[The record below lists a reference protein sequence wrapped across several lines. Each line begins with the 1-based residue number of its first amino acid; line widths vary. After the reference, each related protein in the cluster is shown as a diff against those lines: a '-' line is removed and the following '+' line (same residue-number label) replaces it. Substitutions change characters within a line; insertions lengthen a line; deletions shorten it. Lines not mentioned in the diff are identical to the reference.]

1 MSTAPRPELRVS
13 VAMAS
18 HNGARWIG
26 EQLASILA
34 ELSAYDE
41 VVVVDDASLDDTP
54 DLVEA
59 VGDPRLRVI
68 RLETNRGYVRAFE
81 RALLECTGDVVL
93 LADQD
98 DVWVPGRRELMLGAL
113 VEHQVVASNLVLLGS
128 GEPLR
133 GPFGQETWTL
143 HERDQGRHVANM
155 AALVAGNRPYYGCA
169 MGVRREVLAVAL
181 PFPDFLTESHD
192 LWLAA
197 YGNLARSIAHLET
210 PTLRRRVH
218 DDNATPDRP
227 RGVGPALRSR
237 LMLLRGIVELRR
249 RLR

>member
-1 MSTAPRPELRVS
+1 MSAPTTPDLRVS
-13 VAMAS
+13 VVMAT
-18 HNGARWIG
+18 HNGGRWIE

-34 ELSAYDE
+34 QLASYDE
-41 VVVVDDASLDDTP
+41 VVVVDDASRDVTP

-59 VGDPRLRVI
+59 VGDPRVRVI
-68 RLETNRGYVRAFE
+68 RLETNHGYVRAFE
-81 RALLECTGDVVL
+81 RALLECTGDVIL

-98 DVWVPGRRELMLGAL
+98 DVWVPGRRDLMLGAL
-113 VEHQVVASNLVLLGS
+113 VDHQVVASNLVVLGS
-128 GEPLR
+128 DAPLR
-133 GPFGQETWTL
+133 GPFGQHAWVL
-143 HERDQGRHVANM
+143 HERDGSRHVANL

-169 MGVRREVLAVAL
+169 MGLRREVLALVL

-197 YGNLARSIAHLET
+197 YGNLARSIVHLET

-227 RGVGPALRSR
+227 RGVWPALRSR